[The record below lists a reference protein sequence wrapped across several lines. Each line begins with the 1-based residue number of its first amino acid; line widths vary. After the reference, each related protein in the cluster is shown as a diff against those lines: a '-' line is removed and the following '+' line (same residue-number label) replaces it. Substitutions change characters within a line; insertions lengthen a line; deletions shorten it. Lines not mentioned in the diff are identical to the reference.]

1 MKKIET
7 PDPERKKKKT
17 QTSKTAN
24 LGLVHGFMVL
34 MRFVQLMPAT
44 SGTGSVSGHIA
55 IKGGSVGWA
64 FLQEEAQEAEQE
76 RTQENYQQWKRAGH
90 VGFAGGGNGHSSWV
104 KQDPASRK
112 APPKSSFFALFWAL
126 TKSVPYLLQPS
137 QPFTFRLLGLFC
149 SEPSF

>member
-90 VGFAGGGNGHSSWV
+90 VGFAGGGNGHSS
-104 KQDPASRK
+104 
-112 APPKSSFFALFWAL
+112 
-126 TKSVPYLLQPS
+126 
-137 QPFTFRLLGLFC
+137 
-149 SEPSF
+149 